1 MKKNHDNFL
10 NLAFNKAEINL
21 GKTGLNPSVGCVV
34 VRNNSVISSGYTSLS
49 GRPHAEYNALNT
61 KRNFKNAVLY
71 VTMEPCTHYGLTPP
85 CTNLIIKKG
94 IKSVYFS
101 FEDIDARTAKRA
113 KKKLNKKRIKVYKK
127 ALIKFKD
134 FYQSYYSIK
143 QFNNPLIDAKIAVS
157 KDFFTIKKKT
167 KQITNYYSKQRT
179 FLIRSRY
186 DVIISTSKTIN
197 EDNAILNCRLKGFK
211 NNKPDLII
219 IDRNLKIKKNLNIFN
234 GLNNRKIFIAT
245 KITKSKK
252 LKFFKKKGIRVI
264 KLSSFNTK
272 QDFISFFQK
281 LKKYSFNRILVES
294 GLIFLNKL
302 IKYGLISNLY
312 LFKSSERIGNKGSNN
327 TSIAKIKKL
336 KFTKKIKVNLKNDK
350 LYKVE
355 MNNV

>member
-10 NLAFNKAEINL
+10 NLAFNNAEINL

-34 VRNNSVISSGYTSLS
+34 VKNDSVISSGFTSIK
-49 GRPHAEYNALNT
+49 GRPHAEFNALNA
-61 KRNFKNAVLY
+61 KKNFKNAVLY

-94 IKSVYFS
+94 IKSVYFA
-101 FEDIDARTAKRA
+101 FEDIDNRTTKKA
-113 KKKLNKKRIKVYKK
+113 KKKLNKKKIKVYKK
-127 ALIKFKD
+127 GLIKFND

-143 QFNNPLIDAKIAVS
+143 KFNKPLIDAKIAIS

-167 KQITNYYSKQRT
+167 KQITNFHSKQRT
-179 FLIRSRY
+179 FLIRSKY

-197 EDNAILNCRLKGFK
+197 EDNAILNCRLKGFM
-211 NNKPDLII
+211 NNKPDLVIV
-219 IDRNLKIKKNLNIFN
+219 DRNLKIKKNLSIFN
-234 GLNNRKIFIAT
+234 DFNNRKIFIAT

-252 LKFFKKKGIRVI
+252 LNFFKKKGIKII

-272 QDFISFFQK
+272 KDLVSFFQK
-281 LKKYSFNRILVES
+281 LRNYSFNRVLIES

-302 IKYGLISNLY
+302 MKYELISNLY
-312 LFKSSERIGNKGSNN
+312 LFQSSDRLGKKGSNN
-327 TSIAKIKKL
+327 TSINEIKKL

-350 LYKVE
+350 LYKVKL
-355 MNNV
+355 NNV